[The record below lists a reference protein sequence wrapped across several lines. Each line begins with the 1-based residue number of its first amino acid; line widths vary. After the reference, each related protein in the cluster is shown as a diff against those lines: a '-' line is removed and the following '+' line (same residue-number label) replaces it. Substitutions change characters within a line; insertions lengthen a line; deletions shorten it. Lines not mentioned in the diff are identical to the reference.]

1 MKKLFILLLL
11 APIAVMAQV
20 PATSAYNTD
29 KAEFFLE
36 DEVNN
41 ALSTP
46 DMIMCFMGAMRP
58 DLMVGTGATPTSAV
72 TYLALVDEAKC
83 SSEGNVSQG
92 PQNQS
97 ASAGAAANAKSASIS
112 YTEAIVTVS
121 KASVSA
127 PMIVKAWILFK
138 GDEGENDQLI
148 YTLTTVNG
156 AATDETPYGDFVLN
170 YTGTESGA
178 DVFEGYLQ
186 SSGTGLEWRDI
197 YQDQQMGQIE
207 NRAIL
212 NFGTGATGNG
222 AIQYVDFS
230 QQNPTQNVDTYAYT
244 ATAFCRQNQSVN
256 GAPSG
261 AAELCFSTDESKG
274 KKEVFGYK
282 LYDSTTGEQFDLEN
296 TGFGIKFVNDASQT
310 VFGWADY
317 WGIHF
322 EESIANSIT
331 NGKAFTKDDD
341 SEATVTA
348 AIYNGKL
355 IKRTV
360 EKVTLNS
367 INGLRFNAWVDI
379 NSLGINGAEY
389 KLYYDSANAR
399 FTITHSFQCG
409 QQGCADTALE
419 NPVNITAAQLT
430 GANDFYGFWGWAPG
444 FGAINIPKEIIAT
457 PTVAAVPIET
467 ESDVALADYPTTL
480 YCVENCPRYTEIE
493 ALKAAANA
501 DPSNVNAGP
510 LANQNVYGV
519 ATNNVITYT
528 LDSTNYSYSAGDG
541 GNADYGTVS
550 DALRGKINETQYNWG
565 AYSGALVTTLSSLS
579 CDNDNNYDYCMENV
593 YNGTVTEYYQ
603 WQTGHERWNT
613 LRFLKDSSGNRIPFD
628 QPLQLYFNVPDAAAT
643 YAEYAGKEISLDFG
657 GGQSLWGL
665 PGRCVNTTTGVFV
678 EDCRKEGGG
687 YWPWIDLFQI
697 PKNESTGV
705 VYTGRDSTGTK
716 YLVAPAQGAVFLAV
730 DAASVGT
737 LTLGSAAG
745 LPTDAPTN
753 VGPTNGGAN
762 YIGAQ
767 PAKPAKASVIHGEL
781 TGD

>member
-46 DMIMCFMGAMRP
+46 DMIMCFMGALRP
-58 DLMVGTGATPTSAV
+58 DLMVGKGATPTSEV
-72 TYLALVDEAKC
+72 TYLALVDEAQC
-83 SSEGNVSQG
+83 DSESVAQG

-97 ASAGAAANAKSASIS
+97 AAAGAASNAKSASIS
-112 YTEAIVTVS
+112 YTEAIVSVS
-121 KASVSA
+121 KASTTA

-138 GDEGENDQLI
+138 AQEEGENDQVI
-148 YTLTTVNG
+148 YTITTVDG
-156 AATDETPYGDFVLN
+156 APSDEEPFGDFDLN
-170 YTGTESGA
+170 YSITELGA
-178 DVFEGYLQ
+178 VIGNGYLR
-186 SSGTGLEWRDI
+186 SSEASLQWRDVMSI
-197 YQDQQMGQIE
+197 QGQEME

-212 NFGTGATGNG
+212 NFGTGTTGNG
-222 AIQYVDFS
+222 AIQYLDY
-230 QQNPTQNVDTYAYT
+230 QNNSVNIDSYAYT
-244 ATAFCRQNQSVN
+244 EESFCRQNQSVN
-256 GAPSG
+256 GVASG
-261 AAELCFSTDESKG
+261 AAEVCYSTDESEG

-282 LYDSTTGEQFDLEN
+282 LYDSTSGEQFDLTN
-296 TGFGIKFVNDASQT
+296 TGFGIKFTNDSDEV

-331 NGKAFTKDDD
+331 NGKVFTKDD
-341 SEATVTA
+341 SSSVTA

-367 INGLRFNAWVDI
+367 MNGLRFNAYVDI
-379 NSLGINGAEY
+379 NSLGVNGNEY
-389 KLYYDSANAR
+389 KIYYDSANTR

-409 QQGCADTALE
+409 QQGCADTPLE
-419 NPVNITAAQLT
+419 NPVNLTAAQLT

-444 FGAINIPKEIIAT
+444 FGSVNIPKEIIAT
-457 PTVAAVPIET
+457 PAVAAVPLEK
-467 ESDVALADYPTTL
+467 ESDVALADYPATL

-510 LANQNVYGV
+510 LANENVYGV
-519 ATNNVITYT
+519 ATNNVVTYT
-528 LDSTNYSYSAGDG
+528 LDATNYSYSAGDG

-550 DALRGKINETQYNWG
+550 DALREKINQTQYNWG
-565 AYSGALVTTLSSLS
+565 AYSGALVTSLASLS
-579 CDNDNNYDYCMENV
+579 CDNDNNYDYCMENA

-613 LRFLKDSSGNRIPFD
+613 LRFLKDASGNRVPFD
-628 QPLQLYFNVPDAAAT
+628 KPIDLYFNVPDEAAT
-643 YAEYAGKEISLDFG
+643 YAEFAGKEIKLDFG
-657 GGQSLWGL
+657 GGESLWGI
-665 PGRCVNTTTGVFV
+665 PGRCVNTLTGVFV
-678 EDCRKEGGG
+678 EDCRKDGGG

-697 PKNESTGV
+697 PKNETTGV
-705 VYTGRDSTGTK
+705 VYTERGSTGTK
-716 YLVAPAQGAVFLAV
+716 YLVAPASGAVFLAV
-730 DAASVGT
+730 TPAAVGT
-737 LTLGSAAG
+737 LTLGSAAS
-745 LPTDAPTN
+745 LPTAEPTV
-753 VGPTNGGAN
+753 VGPGGGAN

-767 PAKPAKASVIHGEL
+767 PTKPAKASIIHGEL